1 MIGPFGRVGSVGPST
16 GPARGLEALPGFGE
30 ALESLLRPQAAPAA
44 PAAAPSGGLTFSK
57 HAQARLTSRGITLD
71 DTDLED
77 LGSAVDK
84 LRQKGAKESLVL
96 LGDNAFIVGVS
107 DRKVITALTRQEA
120 IGNIFTN
127 IDSTV
132 VAR

>member
-16 GPARGLEALPGFGE
+16 GPERGLEALPGFGE
-30 ALESLLRPQAAPAA
+30 ALESLLRPQPAPA
-44 PAAAPSGGLTFSK
+44 PAAAPAGGLAFSK
-57 HAQARLTSRGITLD
+57 HAQARLQSRGITLD
-71 DTDLED
+71 DADLED
-77 LGSAVDK
+77 LGNAVDK
-84 LRQKGAKESLVL
+84 LRQKGAKESLIL